1 MAKKCTLQLAT
12 AVPANILSLCLL
24 IVFSFG
30 EEKLL
35 LNFKPEHCFFFAI
48 LTAVTVV
55 FAYKA
60 PYCKTHI
67 ELSRAG
73 TFLYI
78 KKMNCV
84 NMDNTK

>member
-12 AVPANILSLCLL
+12 AVPANILSVCLL

-35 LNFKPEHCFFFAI
+35 LNFKAEHCFFFAI

-60 PYCKTHI
+60 PYCKMHI

-73 TFLYI
+73 TFL
-78 KKMNCV
+78 
-84 NMDNTK
+84 